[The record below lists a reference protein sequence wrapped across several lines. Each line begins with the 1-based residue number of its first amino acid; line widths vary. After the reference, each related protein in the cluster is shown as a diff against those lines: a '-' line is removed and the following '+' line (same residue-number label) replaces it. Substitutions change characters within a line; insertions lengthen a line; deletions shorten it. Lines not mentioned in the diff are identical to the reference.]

1 MRAVT
6 IKKEYNVKDQ
16 FNIFLCSDI
25 HLEAPDHDRSLFH
38 KEMKKA
44 LSRNADILIGGDIF
58 DAILPGDRKRYTPS
72 HTKYEDQD
80 AILNAVLTE
89 ATDLFTPYAKNIK
102 VILCGNH
109 DDALTKHHAIDLVA
123 LLIYEL
129 NKLDGV
135 YIQYLGYSGFIRY
148 KFQYAKGAFTQSYDI
163 YASHGTGGGAVVTKG
178 VIGINR
184 QFTANIAHLYWSG
197 HTHTKVVLPDEICA
211 YMDQFG
217 KVTYKSRKGIITG
230 AYINPVVEQ
239 KTTRGSKPNPYN
251 VNYGDRMRS
260 YQSRGGVMLTFD
272 MESKEVYDLS
282 VVV

>member
-6 IKKEYNVKDQ
+6 IRKEYNIKDQ

-25 HLEAPDHDRSLFH
+25 HLEAPDHNRELFH

-44 LSRNADILIGGDIF
+44 LSKNADILIGGDIF

-89 ATDLFTPYAKNIK
+89 AIDLFTPYAKNIK

-129 NKLDGV
+129 NKLEGV
-135 YIQYLGYSGFIRY
+135 HIQYLGYKGYIRY
-148 KFQYAKGAFTQSYDI
+148 NFKYANGAYSNSYDI
-163 YASHGTGGGAVVTKG
+163 YAEHGTGGGAVVTKG
-178 VIGINR
+178 VIGIVR
-184 QFTANIAHLYWSG
+184 QMTANIADLYWSG
-197 HTHTKVVLPDEICA
+197 HTHTKVVLPDESCA
-211 YMDQFG
+211 YLDKLG
-217 KVTYKSRKGIITG
+217 TPRTKCRKGIVTG
-230 AYINPVVEQ
+230 AYVTPVSNE
-239 KTTRGSKPNPYN
+239 KTTRGKRPNPYN
-251 VNYGDRMRS
+251 VSYGDRMRS
-260 YQSRGGVMLTFD
+260 YQSTGGVMLTFD
-272 MESKEVYDLS
+272 IDSKETYDLS
-282 VVV
+282 VTV